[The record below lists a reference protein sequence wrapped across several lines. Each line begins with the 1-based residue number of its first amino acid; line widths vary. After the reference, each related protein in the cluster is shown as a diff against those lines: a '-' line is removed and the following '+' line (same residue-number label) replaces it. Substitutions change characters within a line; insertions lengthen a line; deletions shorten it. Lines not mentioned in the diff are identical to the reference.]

1 MLLINNLSFSRNET
15 KIFENLNL
23 SLSNKKIIQIKG
35 RNGSGKTTF
44 LKVILNILEPN
55 NGEVIWK
62 GKNIKKNIF
71 DFYNQTTFIM
81 DNNTSTR
88 ELSVEDN
95 INFWRGLSSS
105 KLNNEEIFELLNK
118 LNIEKYY
125 KTKVMY
131 LSSGER
137 KKLELIRLIL
147 EQKRLWVLDEPF
159 NHLDDLSV
167 EILNQTFLDHI
178 NNDGIIILDDYKLKG
193 WWNDGVT
200 KAIDYFIDAKKIKI
214 LNCHN
219 LFNYH
224 HQCILQKFES

>member
-1 MLLINNLSFSRNET
+1 MLLINNLSFSRNEN

-23 SLSNKKIIQIKG
+23 SLSNKEMIQIKG

-44 LKVILNILEPN
+44 LKVILNILEPKS
-55 NGEVIWK
+55 GEIIWK
-62 GKNIKKNIF
+62 GKNVKKNIF

-95 INFWRGLSSS
+95 INFWKGLTSS
-105 KLNNEEIFELLNK
+105 KLNNEEIFELLKK
-118 LNIEKYY
+118 LDIEKYY

-147 EQKRLWVLDEPF
+147 EQKKLWVLDEPF
-159 NHLDDLSV
+159 NHLDDLSI
-167 EILNQTFLDHI
+167 EILNQTFLDHVNSDGMILFASHFDPMI
-178 NNDGIIILDDYKLKG
+178 NNLETLE
-193 WWNDGVT
+193 
-200 KAIDYFIDAKKIKI
+200 
-214 LNCHN
+214 
-219 LFNYH
+219 FN
-224 HQCILQKFES
+224 

>member
-23 SLSNKKIIQIKG
+23 SLNNKKIIQIKG

-55 NGEVIWK
+55 TGEIIWN

-88 ELSVEDN
+88 QLSVEDN

-147 EQKRLWVLDEPF
+147 EQKKLWVLDEPF
-159 NHLDDLSV
+159 NHLDDLSI
-167 EILNQTFLDHI
+167 EILNQTFLDHV
-178 NNDGIIILDDYKLKG
+178 NNDGMILFASHYDPII
-193 WWNDGVT
+193 NDLETLV
-200 KAIDYFIDAKKIKI
+200 
-214 LNCHN
+214 LN
-219 LFNYH
+219 
-224 HQCILQKFES
+224 

>member
-1 MLLINNLSFSRNET
+1 MLLINNLSFSRNKT

-55 NGEVIWK
+55 NGEIIWK

-71 DFYNQTTFIM
+71 DFYKQTTFIM

-159 NHLDDLSV
+159 NHLDDLSI
-167 EILNQTFLDHI
+167 EILIQTFLDHV
-178 NNDGIIILDDYKLKG
+178 NNDGMILFASHYDPMISNLE
-193 WWNDGVT
+193 T
-200 KAIDYFIDAKKIKI
+200 LM
-214 LNCHN
+214 LN
-219 LFNYH
+219 
-224 HQCILQKFES
+224 

>member
-23 SLSNKKIIQIKG
+23 SLNNKKIIQIKG

-55 NGEVIWK
+55 GGEIIWK

-71 DFYNQTTFIM
+71 NFYDQTTFIM

-88 ELSVEDN
+88 NLSVKDN
-95 INFWRGLSSS
+95 INFWKGLSSS
-105 KLNNEEIFELLNK
+105 KLNNEEILKLLKK

-137 KKLELIRLIL
+137 KKLELLRLIL
-147 EQKRLWVLDEPF
+147 EQKKLWVLDEPF
-159 NHLDDLSV
+159 NHLDDLSI
-167 EILNQTFLDHI
+167 EILNQTFLDHV
-178 NNDGIIILDDYKLKG
+178 NNDGMILFASHFDPII
-193 WWNDGVT
+193 N
-200 KAIDYFIDAKKIKI
+200 
-214 LNCHN
+214 N
-219 LFNYH
+219 LETLEFN
-224 HQCILQKFES
+224 

>member
-55 NGEVIWK
+55 NGEIIWK

-71 DFYNQTTFIM
+71 DFYKQTTFIM

-88 ELSVEDN
+88 ELNVIDN

-105 KLNNEEIFELLNK
+105 KLSNDEIFVLLKK

-131 LSSGER
+131 LSSGEQ
-137 KKLELIRLIL
+137 KKLELLRLIL
-147 EQKRLWVLDEPF
+147 EQKKLWFLDEPF
-159 NHLDDLSV
+159 NHLDDLSI

-178 NNDGIIILDDYKLKG
+178 NNDGMILFASHFNPIINNLEILEI
-193 WWNDGVT
+193 N
-200 KAIDYFIDAKKIKI
+200 
-214 LNCHN
+214 
-219 LFNYH
+219 
-224 HQCILQKFES
+224 

>member
-55 NGEVIWK
+55 NGEIIWK

-71 DFYNQTTFIM
+71 DFYKQTTFIM

-147 EQKRLWVLDEPF
+147 EQKKLWVLDEPF
-159 NHLDDLSV
+159 NHLDDLSI
-167 EILNQTFLDHI
+167 EILNQTFLDHA
-178 NNDGIIILDDYKLKG
+178 NNDGMILFASHYDPMINNLE
-193 WWNDGVT
+193 
-200 KAIDYFIDAKKIKI
+200 I
-214 LNCHN
+214 LVLN
-219 LFNYH
+219 
-224 HQCILQKFES
+224 

>member
-23 SLSNKKIIQIKG
+23 SLNNKKIIQIKG

-44 LKVILNILEPN
+44 LKVILNILEPY
-55 NGEVIWK
+55 NGEIIWK

-147 EQKRLWVLDEPF
+147 EQKKLWVLDEPF
-159 NHLDDLSV
+159 NHLDDLSI
-167 EILNQTFLDHI
+167 EILNQTFLDHA
-178 NNDGIIILDDYKLKG
+178 NNDGMILFASHYDPMI
-193 WWNDGVT
+193 N
-200 KAIDYFIDAKKIKI
+200 
-214 LNCHN
+214 N
-219 LFNYH
+219 LET
-224 HQCILQKFES
+224 LVLS

>member
-55 NGEVIWK
+55 NGEIIWK

-71 DFYNQTTFIM
+71 DFYKQTTFIM

-147 EQKRLWVLDEPF
+147 EQKKLWVLDEPF
-159 NHLDDLSV
+159 NHLDDLSI
-167 EILNQTFLDHI
+167 EILIQTFLDHA
-178 NNDGIIILDDYKLKG
+178 NNDGMILFASHYDPMI
-193 WWNDGVT
+193 N
-200 KAIDYFIDAKKIKI
+200 
-214 LNCHN
+214 N
-219 LFNYH
+219 LET
-224 HQCILQKFES
+224 LVLS

>member
-23 SLSNKKIIQIKG
+23 SLSNKKIIRIKG

-44 LKVILNILEPN
+44 LKVILNILEPK
-55 NGEVIWK
+55 NGEIIWK

-88 ELSVEDN
+88 QLSVEDN
-95 INFWRGLSSS
+95 INFWKGLSSS
-105 KLNNEEIFELLNK
+105 KFNNEEIFELLKK

-147 EQKRLWVLDEPF
+147 EQKKLWILDEPF
-159 NHLDDLSV
+159 NHLDDLSI
-167 EILNQTFLDHI
+167 EILNQTFLDHV
-178 NNDGIIILDDYKLKG
+178 NNDGMILFASHYDPMINNLETL
-193 WWNDGVT
+193 V
-200 KAIDYFIDAKKIKI
+200 
-214 LNCHN
+214 LN
-219 LFNYH
+219 
-224 HQCILQKFES
+224 

>member
-55 NGEVIWK
+55 NGEIIWK

-71 DFYNQTTFIM
+71 DFYKQTTFIM

-147 EQKRLWVLDEPF
+147 EQKKLWVLDEPF
-159 NHLDDLSV
+159 NHLDDLSI
-167 EILNQTFLDHI
+167 EIVNQTFLDHV
-178 NNDGIIILDDYKLKG
+178 NNDGMILFASHYDPLI
-193 WWNDGVT
+193 NNLETLV
-200 KAIDYFIDAKKIKI
+200 
-214 LNCHN
+214 LN
-219 LFNYH
+219 
-224 HQCILQKFES
+224 